1 MHTHQS
7 RCIKVFF
14 ICIFRIKLLIRII
27 ILIITIVLCDVKFTR
42 KSVWE
47 RSGHKLE
54 TGYTNC
60 SINFLFLQLIQ
71 LSVFT
76 IVKSDPMNF
85 NPGCYDHHFIINIQG
100 VRTRWGSTKPSGKL
114 RRHTPSFGCILAV
127 WPKKYFF

>member
-14 ICIFRIKLLIRII
+14 IGIFRVKLLIRII
-27 ILIITIVLCDVKFTR
+27 ILIITIVLCDVKFAR

-47 RSGHKLE
+47 RSGNKLE

-85 NPGCYDHHFIINIQG
+85 NPGSYDHHFIINIQG
-100 VRTRWGSTKPSGKL
+100 VRTRWGSTKPYGKL
-114 RRHTPSFGCILAV
+114 RRHTQSFGCILAV
-127 WPKKYFF
+127 RPKKYFF

>member
-14 ICIFRIKLLIRII
+14 IGIFRVKLLIRII
-27 ILIITIVLCDVKFTR
+27 IILTITIILCDVKFAR

-47 RSGHKLE
+47 RSENKLE
-54 TGYTNC
+54 NGYQNC
-60 SINFLFLQLIQ
+60 NINFLFLQLIQ

-100 VRTRWGSTKPSGKL
+100 VRTRWGSM
-114 RRHTPSFGCILAV
+114 RSFGLISALSSLLT
-127 WPKKYFF
+127 